1 MSEVSKDL
9 KKLSKT
15 WSKTDAKK
23 GGGSNV
29 KDGDYVVKITSM
41 TVGKSKAGRLQVA
54 EKFKIVEPKKNKGTE
69 FMAFHGL
76 ESENNIAYFKGHCEV
91 LGIELPDD
99 MEELPDVLE
108 AWVEENE
115 GDAFDVKVKTKDGY
129 QNTSVLGVAGESSSD
144 DEDGEE
150 DGEEDADNDDDDN
163 DGDDDED
170 GEEDGEEEEEDGEED
185 EEEEEEEDKK
195 DKKKKAAKK
204 GKDKKK
210 DKKKKKK

>member
-9 KKLSKT
+9 RKLSKT
-15 WSKTDAKK
+15 WSNTEAKK
-23 GGGSNV
+23 GGGSNI
-29 KDGDYVVKITSM
+29 KDGDYVVKIISM
-41 TVGKSKAGRLQVA
+41 EVGKSKAGRLQVA

-115 GDAFDVKVKTKDGY
+115 GDTFDVKVKTKDGY
-129 QNTSVLGVAGESSSD
+129 QNTTVLGVAGES
-144 DEDGEE
+144 
-150 DGEEDADNDDDDN
+150 
-163 DGDDDED
+163 
-170 GEEDGEEEEEDGEED
+170 DGEEEIGR
-185 EEEEEEEDKK
+185 
-195 DKKKKAAKK
+195 AHV
-204 GKDKKK
+204 
-210 DKKKKKK
+210 